1 MSLDRA
7 TLHRLQRPWLD
18 VANVT
23 RYSPGVRPSIVD
35 AEQPQD
41 KRRGEIVQVRLPLL
55 PLLPLSCSALILL
68 LLICSCT

>member
-7 TLHRLQRPWLD
+7 TLHRLQKPWLD
-18 VANVT
+18 VANIT

-55 PLLPLSCSALILL
+55 PLSCPTLILL
-68 LLICSCT
+68 LLHCSCT